1 MNLLILYIIV
11 ASVVSLEMII
21 TDIIV
26 KKPSIVSIYI
36 IGKIIVFSIIL
47 AIVNALNLEFVFKIL
62 LTVFTA
68 WLTLNFLINAV
79 INLMYKLEK
88 KVKNVSLQVIYILL
102 SIASVLCLIKC
113 W

>member
-1 MNLLILYIIV
+1 MMALFYIFFEERGNKMNLLILYIIV
-11 ASVVSLEMII
+11 ASVVSLEMLI

-79 INLMYKLEK
+79 INLI
-88 KVKNVSLQVIYILL
+88 S
-102 SIASVLCLIKC
+102 
-113 W
+113 